1 MATFD
6 SKHSKLGI
14 DITVQCIINT
24 VYPNETCAKF
34 RSLANIYFIYRNFAN
49 ILHMEQYYLEF
60 QIT

>member
-14 DITVQCIINT
+14 DIIVQWIINT
-24 VYPNETCAKF
+24 VCPNVTCAKF
-34 RSLANIYFIYRNFAN
+34 RSLTNIYFIYRNFAN
-49 ILHMEQYYLEF
+49 ILHMGQYYLEF